1 NMSKQLLKFWALACV
16 LIFSQLDS
24 MGWDYEGHR
33 IVNQL
38 ALASLP
44 KDFPAFVTTSEASE
58 RIAFLSGEPDR
69 WRNTSDLPLKHF
81 NGPDHYFDLEDL
93 KFIGMDAQTL
103 THFRYDFVV
112 QLAAGRGR
120 YATNFP
126 AIDPEVNADHT
137 RELIGFLPWTITE
150 YYGKLKSGFSYLK
163 TLQEAGTP
171 QEIANAEQNIIY
183 IMGVMGHFVG
193 DGGQPLH
200 TTIHHNGW
208 IGENPKHYATNK
220 TIHSWVDGGYIAH
233 ATIRTAVLLPKL
245 RPATVLPINE
255 GRGSQTK
262 IFPLV
267 MEYLVAQHQQVE
279 PLYKLDR
286 DGKLSSKREIV
297 PEAYDFISGQLLKS
311 GQMLGSLWVTAWQ
324 HAPPDNYLRTQLMK
338 RKALKKLGDSKS
350 AE

>member
-1 NMSKQLLKFWALACV
+1 MLFLTCLNSLA
-16 LIFSQLDS
+16 
-24 MGWDYEGHR
+24 WDYEGHR

-44 KDFPAFVTTSEASE
+44 KDFPAFVLTSEASE

-81 NGPDHYFDLEDL
+81 NGPDHYIDLEDL
-93 KFIGMDAQTL
+93 KFMGMDAHSL

-112 QLAAGRGR
+112 QLAAARSR

-126 AIDPEVNADHT
+126 AIDPEMNTDHT

-171 QEIANAEQNIIY
+171 QEIANAQQNIIY

-208 IGENPKHYATNK
+208 IGENPNHYHTNK

-233 ATIRTAVLLPKL
+233 ASIRTAAL
-245 RPATVLPINE
+245 RSRLQRATVLAINE
-255 GRGSQTK
+255 GRNGQTNV
-262 IFPLV
+262 FPLV
-267 MEYLVAQHQQVE
+267 MDYLLEQHQQVE

-286 DGKLSSKREIV
+286 DGKLSSRREIV
-297 PEAYDFISGQLLKS
+297 PEAYDFISGQLLRS

-338 RKALKKLGDSKS
+338 RKALRESSEKKST
-350 AE
+350 E